1 MFIGG
6 KVINQSHKKT
16 RMYLLWL
23 AMTPQP
29 ACLDIFTASILSVT
43 EPI

>member
-1 MFIGG
+1 M
-6 KVINQSHKKT
+6 KATKK

-29 ACLDIFTASILSVT
+29 ARFDIFTASILSVT